1 MSFYAANVGLVVAT
15 PFVPHLNVGV
25 TPKTLLV
32 VPMILSVLLNM
43 LCASLTD
50 PDAILL
56 LSFLIGLTKGALV
69 QAMIG
74 NMMVFFSLSGDKKV
88 FFARFYPFMIGLSQ
102 LSMVITA
109 HLAYTYYWQHIYYL
123 IAILYLIAIIVVL
136 VFFRYAPRP
145 TFIRYGDMDFTGAFF
160 LSVAWLSMLY
170 LCCYGKTIDR
180 FSSIPIR
187 LAAILF
193 PFALCLVVCRIGSA
207 RSPHIVLRPLRC
219 RQCVIGYVFM
229 VLASIFSVNGTL
241 ISTYTGSVL
250 GVDYVYTNTLYFWT
264 LVGLILGGLL
274 SSCWSDLHRRISLVV
289 SCGFGCYV
297 GYLAII
303 YFGVAMNA
311 THYALIPAMTLSGIG
326 QALLYVVLA
335 LYVAEQI
342 IPSDGIS
349 NPFYF
354 ISFRTVLAPG
364 IASSF
369 YANALYRMG

>member
-1 MSFYAANVGLVVAT
+1 MMSINLNLPLRTWTPRWMGGVILLLAFIPTAMMSGTYVASISEVSGVLGTIGENITMSFYVANVGMVVAT

-74 NMMVFFSLSGDKKV
+74 YMMVFFSPSGDKKV
-88 FFARFYPFMIGLSQ
+88 FFARFYSFMIGLFQ

-123 IAILYLIAIIVVL
+123 IAILYLIAIIAVLVVL
-136 VFFRYAPRP
+136 SLCS
-145 TFIRYGDMDFTGAFF
+145 TFHFHPIWGYGFHGAFF
-160 LSVAWLSMLY
+160 LSVAWFSLLY
-170 LCCYGKTIDR
+170 LCCYGKTLDR

-193 PFALCLVVCRIGSA
+193 PFALCLAVCRIGSA

-250 GVDYVYTNTLYFWT
+250 GMDYVYTNTLYFWT

-274 SSCWSDLHRRISLVV
+274 SSC
-289 SCGFGCYV
+289 
-297 GYLAII
+297 
-303 YFGVAMNA
+303 
-311 THYALIPAMTLSGIG
+311 
-326 QALLYVVLA
+326 
-335 LYVAEQI
+335 
-342 IPSDGIS
+342 
-349 NPFYF
+349 
-354 ISFRTVLAPG
+354 
-364 IASSF
+364 
-369 YANALYRMG
+369 